1 MANPNVM
8 AKSLHTVTVLVTVAQ
23 LVQAQGQCP
32 TAQAAVLKAV
42 ELLGYDVAQDL
53 HGLIAQAVK
62 KMNRI

>member
-23 LVQAQGQCP
+23 LVQQQGKCP
-32 TAQAAVLKAV
+32 TAHSAVLEAV
-42 ELLGYDVAQDL
+42 KLLGYTEDQDA
-53 HGLIAQAVK
+53 HGLIAAAVK